1 MKRTRTLIS
10 YFSPAVPEQQGDATG
25 HGEQQPE
32 ANATP
37 SPAPEQQNVQ
47 APTLQSQG
55 IEEELSRTRAS
66 AAQAQNQFEEVITT
80 TTNTSSP
87 TVDLVEPPIEQTG
100 NENVDFVEEGG
111 GSNHV
116 LDPEDIIADPGCRK
130 PIEEMHPNVRDD
142 AKREY
147 ILLGPCQLKGHAYP
161 KRKIYGKNRSFHDTW
176 YTNRAWLEYSVSKD
190 AAFCFYCYLFKPLR
204 VDNFGI
210 ESFTTNGFTNWKDG
224 PKLFDDHANSVL
236 HNKARKDY
244 ECYKNQRQSV
254 SHVISRGSQKEEE
267 EYRGRL
273 LIILGV
279 VRFLLWQAHAFR
291 GHDESSQSSNK
302 GNFLEMLNWY
312 KRKDAKAARLL
323 ASAAKNNTMTSPK
336 VQKDLC
342 KACAELTTKAIVA
355 EIGDRKFAVLVDEAR
370 DASIKEQ
377 MAVVLR

>member
-1 MKRTRTLIS
+1 MKRTRTLVS
-10 YFSPAVPEQQGDATG
+10 YFSRVPEQQGAA
-25 HGEQQPE
+25 EQQ
-32 ANATP
+32 
-37 SPAPEQQNVQ
+37 QQSQ
-47 APTLQSQG
+47 APPPQSQG
-55 IEEELSRTRAS
+55 TEHETIGTRAS
-66 AAQAQNQFEEVITT
+66 AAQAQNQPEEVRTATT
-80 TTNTSSP
+80 SLP
-87 TVDLVEPPIEQTG
+87 AVEQTR
-100 NENVDFVEEGG
+100 NENIDFVEEEEG

-116 LDPEDIIADPGCRK
+116 LNPQDIIVDPGCRK
-130 PIEEMHPNVRDD
+130 PIEEMHPNIRDD

-147 ILLGPCQLKGHAYP
+147 VLFGPCQPKGHAYP
-161 KRKIYGKNRSFHDTW
+161 KRKIYGHNRSFHDTW
-176 YTNRAWLEYSVSKD
+176 FTNRAWLEYSVSKD
-190 AAFCFYCYLFKPLR
+190 AAFCVYCYLFKPLR
-204 VDNFGI
+204 VDNFGV

-279 VRFLLWQAHAFR
+279 VKFLLLQAHAFR
-291 GHDESSQSSNK
+291 GHDESSHSSNK

-312 KRKDAKAARLL
+312 KGKDEKAARLL
-323 ASAAKNNTMTSPK
+323 ASAAKNKTMTSPK

-342 KACAELTTKAIVA
+342 KSCAEQTTKAIVA
-355 EIGDRKFAVLVDEAR
+355 EIRDRKFVVLVDEAR

-377 MAVVLR
+377 MVVVLR